1 MIQFVSQGKRP
12 AAIYLNLTAQ
22 AWAQLRRSW
31 VVPTT
36 ASLLWQVYLAGPVR
50 SLVAS
55 AQSLVVGGLRQ
66 KASDADAI
74 FILGFWRSGTTLLHE
89 LLCTDDRFCFPS
101 THACFSPHHFVFS
114 EKYTL
119 ARNAGEIRRPQDW
132 MATSWGTPQEDEF
145 ALLCLGA
152 RSPYEGLIAAG
163 DFGNTLQLADP
174 CDLPDREARRWEK
187 IFLQFFRAVWHLN
200 GRKPVVLK
208 SPSHSYRVRTL
219 RKLVPNARFVL
230 IVRNPYEVF
239 ESMMKTYR
247 AFSLRYGLV
256 PGLPNRE
263 LREVIL
269 AERLRCEEK
278 LQSGLAGLGSDR
290 LSIVKYEDLVANP
303 VGTVETIYRQFGL
316 PDFEAVRLKL
326 MQRNSRGGNARKPAA
341 QPPPQWRERLKEAW
355 ASIFERYGYDPGV

>member
-1 MIQFVSQGKRP
+1 MVQLTFQNKRP

-31 VVPTT
+31 AVPTT
-36 ASLLWQVYLAGPVR
+36 VSLLRQAYLAGPVR
-50 SLVAS
+50 SLIAGL
-55 AQSLVVGGLRQ
+55 QSLVVGGSRQ
-66 KASDADAI
+66 KASDAEAI

-89 LLCTDDRFCFPS
+89 LLCADDRFAFPS
-101 THACFSPHHFVFS
+101 THACFFPHHFVFS
-114 EKYTL
+114 EKFAL
-119 ARNAGEIRRPQDW
+119 ARNAAEIRRPQDR
-132 MATSWGTPQEDEF
+132 MATSWGAPQEDEF

-163 DFGNTLQLADP
+163 DFGKALQLADP
-174 CDLPDREARRWEK
+174 SDLPAKDASRWEK
-187 IFLQFFRAVWHLN
+187 IFLQFFRAVWHRN

-219 RKLVPNARFVL
+219 RRLVPNARFVL

-269 AERLRCEEK
+269 TERLRCEEK
-278 LQSGLAGLGSDR
+278 LQSGLAGLGSDK
-290 LSIVKYEDLVANP
+290 LAVVKYEDLIADP
-303 VGTVETIYRQFGL
+303 VGTVEAIYRQFGL
-316 PDFEAVRLKL
+316 PDFEAVRSKL
-326 MQRNSRGGNARKPAA
+326 MQKGERVGAKAAA
-341 QPPPQWRERLKEAW
+341 QPPPQWRERVKAAW
-355 ASIFERYGYDPGV
+355 SGIFERYGYDPGL

>member
-1 MIQFVSQGKRP
+1 MVQLASPGKRP

-31 VVPTT
+31 AVPTT
-36 ASLLWQVYLAGPVR
+36 ASLLRQAYLAGPAR
-50 SLVAS
+50 SLIA
-55 AQSLVVGGLRQ
+55 ALQSLVVGGSRQ
-66 KASDADAI
+66 KTSDAEAI

-89 LLCTDDRFCFPS
+89 LLCADDRFAFPS
-101 THACFSPHHFVFS
+101 THACFFPHHFVFS
-114 EKYTL
+114 EKFALTRD
-119 ARNAGEIRRPQDW
+119 ANKIRRPQDS
-132 MATSWGTPQEDEF
+132 MVTGWGTPQEDEF

-163 DFGNTLQLADP
+163 DFGGALQLADP
-174 CDLPDREARRWEK
+174 CDLPDKEASRWER
-187 IFLQFFRAVWHLN
+187 IFLQFFRAVWRRN

-219 RKLVPNARFVL
+219 RKLLPNARFVL

-290 LSIVKYEDLVANP
+290 LAVVKYEDLVANP

-316 PDFEAVRLKL
+316 SDFETVRPRL
-326 MQRNSRGGNARKPAA
+326 MQRSGRGGTKAAA
-341 QPPPQWRERLKEAW
+341 QPPPQWRERLKTAW
-355 ASIFERYGYDPGV
+355 SGIFERYGYDPGL